1 MKEEIKLLLQFL
13 KKPTSGFVKDR
24 KVKKFFSILILD
36 IEITALVFGIL
47 SLLENIDAVK
57 NGIVHKADN
66 FDSIV
71 LIVAALFF
79 APIIEE
85 FIFRYFLVY
94 KRFNP
99 LRIFIKN
106 KPNFSNEFAYT
117 EEKSIDEQWNLIL
130 PYAFYTSAILF
141 GLLHLT
147 NYEFNTVVLL
157 LSPLLIMVQLNLGLL
172 AGYLRVR
179 INFGSAVL
187 LHIIHNAIFVS
198 VTLLGGD
205 IQMKNNLYEIF
216 NEIKGEY
223 RIINQENIMQ
233 TMEYRLSIKLVE
245 KKDAVNRHSYEFVD
259 SAYNIKKL
267 EVKECDYEY
276 MHRILKEMQ
285 NNKIL
290 ESDVSFLNNY
300 KDNRKISIEYQTLDT
315 VRIHSMD
322 TVVKYLKLTLDDKGI
337 KSKNGVEE

>member
-24 KVKKFFSILILD
+24 KVKKFITILILD
-36 IEITALVFGIL
+36 IEISALVLGIL

-99 LRIFIKN
+99 LRLFIKTTP
-106 KPNFSNEFAYT
+106 KFSNEFAFT
-117 EEKSIDEQWNLIL
+117 EEKSIDEKWNRIL
-130 PYAFYTSAILF
+130 PYVFYTSALLF
-141 GLLHLT
+141 GLMHLM

-157 LSPLLIMVQLNLGLL
+157 LFPLLTMVQLNLGLL

-179 INFGSAVL
+179 LNFGSAVL

-205 IQMKNNLYEIF
+205 IQMKNDLFEIF

-233 TMEYRLSIKLVE
+233 TMEYRLSIKLLE

-259 SAYNIKKL
+259 SAYNIRKF

-285 NNKIL
+285 NNKML

-300 KDNRKISIEYQTLDT
+300 KDNRKISIEYETSEK
-315 VRIHSMD
+315 VKIHSMD
-322 TVVKYLKLTLDDKGI
+322 TVIKYLKLTLDEKGI
-337 KSKNGVEE
+337 KNIREIEE